1 MNRLESGRQ
10 RGDASIEINKSRTTK
25 KRNRAQQIRAYLK
38 QVAYSKKT
46 QTAIA
51 IAVYL
56 SGDYVQDGMID
67 GSLLLSMLGGF

>member
-1 MNRLESGRQ
+1 MNRLGFEQR

-46 QTAIA
+46 QTATTIL
-51 IAVYL
+51 IYL
-56 SGDYVQDGMID
+56 AADYFQDGMID
-67 GSLLLSMLGGF
+67 GSLLLGAL